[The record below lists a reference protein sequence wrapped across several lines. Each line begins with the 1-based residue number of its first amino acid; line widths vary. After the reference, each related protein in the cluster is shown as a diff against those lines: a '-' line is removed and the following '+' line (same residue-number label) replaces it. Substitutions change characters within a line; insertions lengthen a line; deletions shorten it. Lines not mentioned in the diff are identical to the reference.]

1 MRILA
6 ARFPDWDHANQ
17 ALETIHG
24 RLDDNVQAELAPLA
38 PAGESSAD
46 DTLLAGHFPDEHKLY
61 VEEIVR
67 QAGGEIVADVDER
80 LTRPRSGPASGS
92 GGSVSTTSEG
102 GGGFSY

>member
-6 ARFPDWDHANQ
+6 ARFPDWDHATQ
-17 ALETIHG
+17 ALESIQG
-24 RLDDNVQAELAPLA
+24 RLDYNVQAELAPLA

-46 DTLLAGHFPDEHKLY
+46 DTLLAGHFPDEHKPD

-67 QAGGEIVADVDER
+67 EAGGEIVADVDER

-92 GGSVSTTSEG
+92 GGSGSNPSG
-102 GGGFSY
+102 GGGRFS